1 MRNNNQSTFGRQWL
15 RRARLLVPV
24 LFALF
29 LAVTVAAQKPPAE
42 PSLQGEGTLK
52 AMTYNM
58 YVGTEYA
65 GVTDPNYAVFLQA
78 VTNMFQEA
86 SASDPAG
93 RAQAI
98 ARQIAAT
105 KPHLV
110 SLQEVATWSTGPTK
124 DNLTVRFDYVQLL
137 LEALAAQGV
146 QYTLVVSNETWGVT
160 VPSSAGLYVRSSW
173 GVAILARADL
183 KPEHFS
189 FTNVHAA
196 TWSPSS
202 TLNVPLP
209 ALNGNAEDCPVALT
223 SSGACVMPM
232 PRGWAYTDVTYRRK
246 QVRFIS
252 AHLESGSA
260 SRNIRQG
267 GELLNGPANTALPV
281 IVAGDLNCDLSNP
294 SDPKYPTCIGFIN
307 AGFVD
312 AWSAANPSEPGYTR
326 DVPNMT
332 IRSDYVMVRGP
343 FAVQTS
349 ALVGEEPGDRTASGL
364 YASDHC
370 GVVAK
375 LEPPEVE

>member
-1 MRNNNQSTFGRQWL
+1 MRNNPRPHDRRWL
-15 RRARLLVPV
+15 TRARLPIQV
-24 LFALF
+24 LLSLL
-29 LAVTVAAQKPPAE
+29 LAVTVAAQGRPAE
-42 PSLQGEGTLK
+42 PSVRGEGTLR

-58 YVGTEYA
+58 YVGSEYA
-65 GVTDPNYAVFLQA
+65 GVTNPNLPVFLQA
-78 VTNMFQEA
+78 VTNMFLEA

-93 RAQAI
+93 RVQII

-105 KPHLV
+105 MPHLV
-110 SLQEVATWSTGPTK
+110 SLQEVATWSKGPTK
-124 DNLTVRFDYVQLL
+124 DNLAVQFDYLQLL
-137 LEALAAQGV
+137 LDALAAQGV
-146 QYTLVVSNETWGVT
+146 QYTLVVSNETWSVT
-160 VPSSAGLYVRSSW
+160 VPSSMGLYVRTSW

-196 TWSPSS
+196 TWSALS

-209 ALNGNAEDCPVALT
+209 ALNGNAADCPVALT

-232 PRGWAYTDVTYRRK
+232 PRGWAYTDVTYRGK

-267 GELLNGPANTALPV
+267 NELLNGPANTALPV

-312 AWSAANPSEPGYTR
+312 SWSAANPFEPGNTR
-326 DVPNMT
+326 NVPNVT
-332 IRSDYVMVRGP
+332 IRSDYIFVRGP
-343 FAVQTS
+343 FTAQT
-349 ALVGEEPGDRTASGL
+349 ALLVGEEPGDKTASGL
-364 YASDHC
+364 YASDHS

-375 LEPPEVE
+375 LEPPEQ

>member
-1 MRNNNQSTFGRQWL
+1 MKNDSCNHDRHL
-15 RRARLLVPV
+15 RTKIRLPMLVI
-24 LFALF
+24 LLLL
-29 LAVTVAAQKPPAE
+29 LAVTVAAQNRPAE

-105 KPHLV
+105 RPHLV

-160 VPSSAGLYVRSSW
+160 VPSSTGLYVRTSW

-196 TWSPSS
+196 TWSPAS

-209 ALNGNAEDCPVALT
+209 ALNWNAEDCPVALT

-246 QVRFIS
+246 QFRFIS

-294 SDPKYPTCIGFIN
+294 NDPKYPTCIGFIN

-312 AWSAANPSEPGYTR
+312 AWSAANPFEPGYTR
-326 DVPNMT
+326 NVPNMT

-343 FAVQTS
+343 FAVQTA

-375 LEPPEVE
+375 LEPPEEE